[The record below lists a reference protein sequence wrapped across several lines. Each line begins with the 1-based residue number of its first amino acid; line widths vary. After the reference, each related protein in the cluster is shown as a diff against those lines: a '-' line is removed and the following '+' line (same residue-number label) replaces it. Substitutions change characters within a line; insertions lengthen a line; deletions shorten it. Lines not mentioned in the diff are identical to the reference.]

1 MQIRKILVVI
11 AATMSMGLSTVVQA
25 KHLAERE
32 IPSPQ
37 MASPALQQKE
47 NAESPAVWN
56 SHPKNAEE
64 WKHLVQLAA
73 QQEAMLAKKY
83 IERFHVQVHQASVNG
98 VSTFELIP
106 PTLSDKHHDRI
117 LLHIH
122 GGGYV
127 FHPGYAALPEA
138 VLAAGISGYKVISVD
153 YRMPPDF
160 PYPAALD
167 DVMAVYRALLK
178 TYPAEKIG
186 VFGTSTGGGMTLAL
200 VLKAKLEK
208 LPLPGAIAPGT
219 PWSDMTK
226 TGDSYFTNE
235 GIDNLLVSYDGWLGQ
250 AAELY
255 ANGHDLKDPMLSPV
269 YGDVT
274 GFPPTFLTSG
284 TRDLFL
290 SNTVRIHQKLR
301 QAGVKADLM
310 VFEGM
315 SHAMYYLMSPDTPET
330 AFHFKELG
338 RFFDE
343 NLK

>member
-1 MQIRKILVVI
+1 MRIKKKLLAAVVVI
-11 AATMSMGLSTVVQA
+11 AGIFVTAHA
-25 KHLAERE
+25 KHVAERD
-32 IPSPQ
+32 IPAPQ
-37 MASPALQQKE
+37 MSSQALQQKE
-47 NAESPAVWN
+47 DADAPDIWKADPQTAEDWKRLVHNVSK
-56 SHPKNAEE
+56 HEAE
-64 WKHLVQLAA
+64 
-73 QQEAMLAKKY
+73 MAKKL
-83 IERFHVQVHQASVNG
+83 IGQFQIQVKETVISDVKA
-98 VSTFELIP
+98 FELTP
-106 PTLSDKHHDRI
+106 PALPKGHQDKV

-138 VLAAGISGYKVISVD
+138 ALAAGISGYKVVSVD

-200 VLKAKLEK
+200 VLRAKQEN

-235 GIDNLLVSYDGWLGQ
+235 GIDNLLVSYDGWLKQ

-290 SNTVRIHQKLR
+290 SNTVRMHQKLR

-315 SHAMYYLMSPDTPET
+315 SHAMYYLLPPEAPET

>member
-1 MQIRKILVVI
+1 MHMQKTLLAFSVAI
-11 AATMSMGLSTVVQA
+11 AAGLFPAVQA
-25 KHLAERE
+25 KQVSGRD
-32 IPSPQ
+32 IPAPQ
-37 MASPALQQKE
+37 MASQALQQKE
-47 NAESPAVWN
+47 DADAPAIWN
-56 SHPKNAEE
+56 RHPQTAGE
-64 WKHLVQLAA
+64 WKQLVRDAA
-73 QQEAMLAKKY
+73 QHEASWTRKLVNQL
-83 IERFHVQVHQASVNG
+83 HVQVKEAATDSVRTYQVVPPKVPEHHQ
-98 VSTFELIP
+98 
-106 PTLSDKHHDRI
+106 DRI

-138 VLAAGISGYKVISVD
+138 VLAAGISGYQVVSVD

-178 TYPAEKIG
+178 EYPAEKIG
-186 VFGTSTGGGMTLAL
+186 VFGTSTGGGLTLAL
-200 VLKAKLEK
+200 VLRAKQEGV
-208 LPLPGAIAPGT
+208 PVPGALVAGT

-235 GIDNLLVSYDGWLGQ
+235 GIDNLLVSYDGWLKP

-255 ANGHDLKDPMLSPV
+255 ANGHNLKDPMLSPV
-269 YGDVT
+269 YGDVR
-274 GFPPTFLTSG
+274 GFPPTLLTSG

-290 SNTVRIHQKLR
+290 SNTARMHQKLR
-301 QAGVKADLM
+301 KVGVKADLI

-315 SHAMYYLMSPDTPET
+315 SHAMYYLMPPETPET
-330 AFHFKELG
+330 DFYFRELG

-343 NLK
+343 HLK